1 MHERGEATG
10 KGAAHCNADNATRFS
25 VPGSDNRRDSL
36 RFDCLMN
43 ELRFLGQP
51 RVALKMRMSHRGRER
66 QRKGR

>member
-1 MHERGEATG
+1 MHERAEATG
-10 KGAAHCNADNATRFS
+10 KGAAHCNVDNATRFS

-43 ELRFLGQP
+43 ELRFLGQL
-51 RVALKMRMSHRGRER
+51 RVALKRRMSHRGRAS

>member
-10 KGAAHCNADNATRFS
+10 KGAAHCNVDNATRFS

-51 RVALKMRMSHRGRER
+51 RVALKRRMSHRG